1 MNEGRAAVTQKIWR
15 VPALAAAATLLLGGT
30 ALAVWEYGRG
40 SIVSTNWGRMEMNVR
55 DTQGRM
61 VTWKVARNCEVKF
74 EDQTEKFPNPKLSD
88 LKAPM
93 YVHYTFEQMDGTN
106 TIIAVIVKEV
116 GFDAAKGGPG
126 IEQEAVVT
134 SLDVN
139 IGHIEVVLE
148 PAGRTTFEVDP
159 KGELVGIQKGDRVK
173 ILIDKRDGREV
184 VTKVTKVGGGPQP
197 Q

>member
-1 MNEGRAAVTQKIWR
+1 VTQKIWR

-61 VTWKVARNCEVKF
+61 VTWKVARDCEVKF

-126 IEQEAVVT
+126 VEQEAVVT
-134 SLDVN
+134 TST
-139 IGHIEVVLE
+139 GHRPHRGGTRR
-148 PAGRTTFEVDP
+148 PAGPFEWIRRNRRD
-159 KGELVGIQKGDRVK
+159 QKGDRVK
-173 ILIDKRDGREV
+173 ILVDKRDGREV
-184 VTKVTKVGGGPQP
+184 VAR
-197 Q
+197 

>member
-1 MNEGRAAVTQKIWR
+1 MTQTIWR

-30 ALAVWEYGRG
+30 ALAVWEFGRG
-40 SIVSTNWGRMEMNVR
+40 SIVSTNWDRMEMNVR

-74 EDQTEKFPNPKLSD
+74 EDQAEKFPSPKLSD

-134 SLDVN
+134 NLDVN
-139 IGHIEVVLE
+139 IGHIEVMLE

-159 KGELVGIQKGDRVK
+159 KGELTGIRKGDRVK
-173 ILIDKRDGREV
+173 ILVDKRDGREV
-184 VTKVTKVGGGPQP
+184 VTKVTKVGGGARPR
-197 Q
+197 